1 MSGGRPERDYYY
13 DLPLEEIRRGLSLSP
28 LERLQR
34 LDELRRFVLMV
45 REAPTVYP
53 QTAEPPPA
61 PYPPESSD

>member
-1 MSGGRPERDYYY
+1 MSGGPPERDYYY
-13 DLPLEEIRRGLSLSP
+13 DLPLEEIRRGLSLTP

-53 QTAEPPPA
+53 QTAEPTSA
-61 PYPPESSD
+61 PHSPESSD